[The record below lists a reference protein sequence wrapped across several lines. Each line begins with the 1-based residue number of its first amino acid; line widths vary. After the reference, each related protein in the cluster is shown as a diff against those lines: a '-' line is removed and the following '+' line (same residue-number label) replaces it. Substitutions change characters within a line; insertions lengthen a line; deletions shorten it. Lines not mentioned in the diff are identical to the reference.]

1 MKRVTAPDHSYGI
14 RAATFNVADQKGFLI
29 TLRRIARDTNTTII
43 CFDADSM
50 AGKRH
55 ADAAI
60 RHALRSFHQ
69 GAPIADTLE
78 MEALLYASGSRQCS
92 VAAGFGIH
100 AGINHSYICCCPRRE
115 GVWDALTPF
124 VQWVDERVDAG
135 WEEITPEKRQRLKAL
150 FSISDEEIEA
160 VGEPRFAD
168 LVLERVALLE
178 VYR

>member
-1 MKRVTAPDHSYGI
+1 VKRVTAPDHSYEI

-43 CFDADSM
+43 CFDADRM

-100 AGINHSYICCCPRRE
+100 AGINHAYICCCPRSQRA
-115 GVWDALTPF
+115 WDALSAF
-124 VQWVDERVDAG
+124 MQWADEAA
-135 WEEITPEKRQRLKAL
+135 EEIAPEKRQRLKSL

-160 VGEPRFAD
+160 VGESRFAD